1 LLQLPFSHISSTA
14 MMRRRM
20 SGGRRREGYNAAM
33 SAPQSP
39 PDRSP
44 AGGAGRTG
52 AAGHSGQ
59 VPAAGT
65 ARTTRTARN
74 EGRAPGA
81 LRPHRIEID
90 VLKFAEGSALI
101 ELGLTRVLVAAS
113 VESRV
118 PAFLKDSGR
127 GWVTAEYSMLPRA
140 THSRTVREVSQGRP
154 SGRTAEIQR
163 LIGRSLRA
171 VVDTRAMPD
180 RTLTVD
186 CDVLQADG
194 GTRTAAITGAY
205 VAMALALGRLLL
217 SGDLKSWP
225 LTGQLAAVSV
235 GIVGGV
241 PLLDLEYEEDRDAEV
256 DMNVVATA
264 AGALVELQ
272 GTGERRSFERREM
285 DALLDLAQSGIA
297 QLAAAQSAAIAP
309 LMSEVEEVRARGAR
323 RQAPPKPE
331 RDLWGPPG

>member
-1 LLQLPFSHISSTA
+1 
-14 MMRRRM
+14 MRPL
-20 SGGRRREGYNAAM
+20 
-33 SAPQSP
+33 SAPQP
-39 PDRSP
+39 PHGNPST
-44 AGGAGRTG
+44 GGAARAG
-52 AAGHSGQ
+52 ASGDGGQ
-59 VPAAGT
+59 LPAAAAARS
-65 ARTTRTARN
+65 ARTQRN
-74 EGRAPGA
+74 EGRAPDA
-81 LRPHRIEID
+81 LRPHHIEID

-113 VESRV
+113 VETRV
-118 PAFLKDSGR
+118 PAFLKESGR

-140 THSRTVREVSQGRP
+140 THSRTAREVTQGRP

-225 LTGQLAAVSV
+225 LTGQVAAVSV

-272 GTGERRSFERREM
+272 GTGERRSFQRSEM

-297 QLAAAQSAAIAP
+297 HLAAAQSAAIAP
-309 LMSEVEEVRARGAR
+309 LMSEVEAVRARGAR
-323 RQAPPKPE
+323 RPAPPKPE